1 MSTVGFGGTG
11 RIMHDYQRG
20 RSHAYKVPDV
30 HDQSNAV
37 VRKELLNEIRIY
49 RLLASSPHPFIL
61 KMLDADPD
69 SCTIELPF
77 IWHSDLSNYLICRQG
92 PPIEVECRLR
102 WCIQLASAVAH
113 LHSLDVYHCDINL
126 TNLLVD
132 DSLNIQLCDFAGSC
146 LGHETPLAFTN
157 AIGRHPAIASDSH
170 DTWTRELLR
179 ANDIFAVATTFY
191 CLFTG
196 TTPHAALPKELVH
209 QRYLARD
216 FPATK
221 DIPLGDLIMDCW
233 MDRVSE
239 MEEVLI
245 RAIAAIPIP
254 ELE

>member
-1 MSTVGFGGTG
+1 
-11 RIMHDYQRG
+11 
-20 RSHAYKVPDV
+20 
-30 HDQSNAV
+30 
-37 VRKELLNEIRIY
+37 
-49 RLLASSPHPFIL
+49 
-61 KMLDADPD
+61 
-69 SCTIELPF
+69 
-77 IWHSDLSNYLICRQG
+77 
-92 PPIEVECRLR
+92 
-102 WCIQLASAVAH
+102 
-113 LHSLDVYHCDINL
+113 
-126 TNLLVD
+126 
-132 DSLNIQLCDFAGSC
+132 
-146 LGHETPLAFTN
+146 
-157 AIGRHPAIASDSH
+157 
-170 DTWTRELLR
+170 LR

-216 FPATK
+216 FPVTK